1 MTAAD
6 CFGFLALLGRE
17 DRIQLPARTSD
28 NRVYLGLNLTPDG
41 PELPSSRIHDG
52 IDADLLIAGKA
63 DLAGKPLPELPVSRR
78 VPPWTVL
85 EAWPA
90 EHSRQEHQP
99 VQGNPGQP
107 AGEGHQQQHQGRK
120 QTAAQTW

>member
-1 MTAAD
+1 MTAMD

-17 DRIQLPARTSD
+17 DRIQLPARTTD
-28 NRVYLGLNLTPDG
+28 NRVYLGLNLPSDG

-52 IDADLLIAGKA
+52 IDADLLVGGKA
-63 DLAGKPLPELPVSRR
+63 DLAGKPLPELPVPRR
-78 VPPWTVL
+78 VPPRPVL
-85 EAWPA
+85 EPWP

-107 AGEGHQQQHQGRK
+107 TGESHQQQYQGRK
-120 QTAAQTW
+120 QTAAQTG